1 MSEWNVNQYSK
12 FEKERTQPSLD
23 LLNRLNG
30 EYKNILDLGS
40 GPGNSTFALKN
51 KFPNAKILG
60 IDSSKNMLEKA
71 QKNYANLENLKF
83 EFAVAPEFFYSHK
96 SEYDLIFSN
105 ACIHWI
111 KNQQE
116 LCETV
121 FASLK
126 HGGTFAFQIPFTQE
140 SQFYKNLYT
149 LIEEKWQNLKS
160 IKNFYNLNAAEYYD
174 LYAKKFEKVSLWK
187 TDYYHL
193 VENPEGILEWY
204 KGSGL
209 KPYLDFFDDDN
220 DKNAFLSDLLN
231 LIKQNYT
238 PQLDGKYF
246 LIMPRFF
253 FVGVRI

>member
-23 LLNRLNG
+23 LLNHLNG
-30 EYKNILDLGS
+30 EYENILDLGS

-51 KFPNAKILG
+51 KFPKAKILG

-71 QKNYANLENLKF
+71 QKNYADLKF
-83 EFAVAPEFFYSHK
+83 EFAVAPQFFYSHK
-96 SEYDLIFSN
+96 SEYDLVFSN

-116 LCETV
+116 LCDAV
-121 FASLK
+121 FESLK
-126 HGGTFAFQIPFTQE
+126 PNGTFAFQIPLTQE

-160 IKNFYNLNAAEYYD
+160 IKNFFNLNPSEYYD
-174 LYAKKFEKVSLWK
+174 LYAKKFSNVSLWK
-187 TDYYHL
+187 TEYYHL
-193 VENPEGILEWY
+193 LESPEGILEWY

-209 KPYLDFFDDDN
+209 KPYLDFFADN
-220 DKNAFLSDLLN
+220 EKDKNAFLSDLLN
-231 LIKQNYT
+231 LIKKNYKA
-238 PQLDGKYF
+238 QVDGKYF
-246 LIMPRFF
+246 LIMSRFF
-253 FVGVRI
+253 LVGDRS